1 MGFRVRAGFF
11 HSMEWMAGEERPW
24 LYAAVLEEVRPF
36 GGLTSI
42 LTFLS
47 LAVALK
53 SDRSEEL
60 MVNQSGSNLF
70 LHEGRGDGQLT
81 WIRSEA
87 RVADEDPG
95 PALSKKGCF
104 YLVCQHFGM
113 GEP

>member
-1 MGFRVRAGFF
+1 M
-11 HSMEWMAGEERPW
+11 
-24 LYAAVLEEVRPF
+24 VLEEVGTLSR
-36 GGLTSI
+36 GLTSF
-42 LTFLS
+42 LTFLG

-53 SDRSEEL
+53 SDRSEES

-87 RVADEDPG
+87 RVANEDLG